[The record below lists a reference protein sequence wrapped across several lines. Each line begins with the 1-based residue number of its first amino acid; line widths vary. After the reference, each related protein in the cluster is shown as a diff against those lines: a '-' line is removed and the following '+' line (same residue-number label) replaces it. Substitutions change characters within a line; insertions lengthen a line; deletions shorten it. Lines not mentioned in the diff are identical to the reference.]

1 MPLNTEKLEFR
12 ITGDSRSFKNAVNQS
27 KKSVNGFQS
36 RLKGLASTMKLA
48 FAAAGV
54 AMAGAAIKSA
64 YDFDK
69 SMTKIKSL
77 VGIASDEVDAMGKTA
92 MKMASQTGRSASE
105 AADALFFI
113 TSAGLRGSEAMDVL
127 LSSLKASAI
136 GLGETKNIADVTT
149 SAINAYGSETLS
161 AAAATDVMVAT
172 VREGKLEASELASS
186 MGRVLP
192 VASQM
197 GVSFNEVGA
206 AFAAMSRTGTNAAEA
221 STAIRGILIGLL
233 KPTQQGEEA
242 LTQMN
247 LSYEG
252 LRKQLK
258 QEGLLSLLNTLKEN
272 FEGNSNAQQAVF
284 SNTKALTG
292 VMDLL
297 GKGIDTTRDIFTS
310 LNDVLGDTNEAF
322 EIVEES
328 ASQKFDK
335 AISTIGNGLTSFF
348 LPPLEASAFMTT
360 KLGEAFTLFSKVGG
374 PSQDLSRQ
382 IDANTKSLNEFS
394 ISGNKA
400 SKELRNLF
408 SAQNLF
414 GDSLIKKEEKDDPLL
429 VNILSYEPKK
439 PQAPFK
445 TLLEFNKQFGTSF
458 EKLSD
463 ITNQVMFD
471 MFHLN
476 DTASLLEPT
485 IRGVASGV
493 DIATLEL
500 REYLDV
506 QEAATI
512 SQQKFA
518 MISNI
523 VTTGM
528 NLMFEALSN
537 PEGFSSFIK
546 GIKQV
551 IIQLLKQLAIMTA
564 IAGIMSILGGAKM
577 TFKQAFKLA
586 SGNIFGFAE
595 GGIVTKPT
603 MGIIGEAGQ
612 SEAVIPLNRLPQMM
626 GAMGGGNSNGQF
638 TLRGQ
643 DLILALERAGNFRA
657 RITG

>member
-12 ITGDSRSFKNAVNQS
+12 ITGDSRGFKNAVNQS
-27 KKSVNGFQS
+27 EKSVNGFQS

-64 YDFDK
+64 LTFDR

-92 MKMASQTGRSASE
+92 MKMASQTGRSATE

-113 TSAGLRGSEAMDVL
+113 TSAGLRGAEAMDVL
-127 LSSLKASAI
+127 EASLKASAI

-161 AAAATDVMVAT
+161 ASEATDVMVAT

-192 VASQM
+192 IASQM

-206 AFAAMSRTGTNAAEA
+206 AFASMSRTGTNAAEA
-221 STAIRGILIGLL
+221 STAIRGILVGLL
-233 KPTQQGEEA
+233 KPTKLGEDA
-242 LTQMN
+242 LKGMN
-247 LSYEG
+247 LTYKG

-258 QEGLLSLLNTLKEN
+258 EEGLLSLLNTLKEN
-272 FEGNSNAQQAVF
+272 FEGNADAQQAVF
-284 SNTKALTG
+284 SNTRALTG

-297 GKGIDTTRDIFTS
+297 GKGINTTRDIFTS
-310 LNDVLGDTNEAF
+310 LNDVLGVTNTQF
-322 EIVEES
+322 EIVEQS
-328 ASQKFDK
+328 ASQRLDK
-335 AISTIGNGLTSFF
+335 ALSTIGNRITNFF
-348 LPPLEASAFMTT
+348 LPPLELSAFMIN
-360 KLGEAFTLFSKVGG
+360 KLGEAFTFLSKVGG
-374 PSQDLSRQ
+374 PSEDLKRQ
-382 IDANTKSLNEFS
+382 IDANTKSLKEFTL
-394 ISGNKA
+394 SGKQA
-400 SKELRNLF
+400 SRQAKIFF
-408 SAQNLF
+408 SAQSLF

-429 VNILSYEPKK
+429 TNILISNSKQKK
-439 PQAPFK
+439 SPVDK
-445 TLLEFNKQFGTSF
+445 EIDSTK
-458 EKLSD
+458 KLSTNFQELKPILHD
-463 ITNQVMFD
+463 IGEGFN
-471 MFHLN
+471 
-476 DTASLLEPT
+476 
-485 IRGVASGV
+485 
-493 DIATLEL
+493 IATLEL

-506 QEAATI
+506 QDNATI

-551 IIQLLKQLAIMTA
+551 IIQLLKQLAIMAA
-564 IAGIMSILGGAKM
+564 IAAIFALVTGKSFVDVFKSVSGLGKPSEGFKM
-577 TFKQAFKLA
+577 
-586 SGNIFGFAE
+586 FAD
-595 GGIVTKPT
+595 GGIVTSPT
-603 MGIIGEAGQ
+603 IGMVGEAG
-612 SEAVIPLNRLPQMM
+612 SEAIIPLSKLPQMM

-643 DLILALERAGNFRA
+643 DLILALERAGNFKA